1 MNLSIIFS
9 TILVQIRPLW
19 YGPTYH
25 YYYQHIWNHRETEV
39 WLLLTHVMP
48 ICNGA
53 NRGLKAVLHVLNKFG
68 AHKAT
73 VAATA

>member
-1 MNLSIIFS
+1 MNLSIIFG

-25 YYYQHIWNHRETEV
+25 YDYQHIWNHRETEV

-48 ICNGA
+48 IWN
-53 NRGLKAVLHVLNKFG
+53 NLVKQ
-68 AHKAT
+68 
-73 VAATA
+73 